1 MEEKIYS
8 GGKKMRNAK
17 FHQGKNER
25 QWKTKKRSE
34 QEHMHTT
41 FPDKLNV

>member
-1 MEEKIYS
+1 
-8 GGKKMRNAK
+8 MRNAR

-25 QWKTKKRSE
+25 QWKKKRSE

-41 FPDKLNV
+41 FPDKMCN